1 MNNFEGKDVTLNYDP
16 LADAMYIKRKNIE
29 AEYDHTIEVD
39 NIYLDMGV
47 TKTGEKLITG
57 VEIIDASEIFGVTK
71 FDLSHIIK
79 ISGLIEVYKETVK
92 INIILEVLK
101 RNKPF
106 EKSINAKALNE
117 YGLSNESFN
126 IQATSAIA

>member
-1 MNNFEGKDVTLNYDP
+1 
-16 LADAMYIKRKNIE
+16 MYIKRKNIE

-39 NIYLDMGV
+39 NIYLDIGV
-47 TKTGEKLITG
+47 TKTEEKIITG

-71 FDLSHIIK
+71 FDLSHIIGT
-79 ISGLIEVYKETVK
+79 SGLIEVYKETVK

-106 EKSINAKALNE
+106 EKSINAKVLNE

-126 IQATSAIA
+126 IQATSTVV

>member
-1 MNNFEGKDVTLNYDP
+1 MSKFEGKDVTLNYDP

-47 TKTGEKLITG
+47 TKTGEKIITG

-71 FDLSHIIK
+71 FDLSNIIGT
-79 ISGLIEVYKETVK
+79 SGLIEVYKETVK

>member
-1 MNNFEGKDVTLNYDP
+1 MSKFEGKDVTLDYDP

-39 NIYLDMGV
+39 NIYLDMGI

-57 VEIIDASEIFGVTK
+57 VEIIDASETFGLNK
-71 FDLSHIIK
+71 FDLSNIVGT
-79 ISGLIEVYKETVK
+79 SGLIEVYKETVQ
-92 INIILEVLK
+92 INIILDVLK
-101 RNKPF
+101 RNKHF
-106 EKSINAKALNE
+106 EKSINAKTLNE

-126 IQATSAIA
+126 IQATSAVA